1 MLRFLVLRLLRAVL
15 TVTIC
20 VSAVFLALRLAG
32 DPTDIVLSIETPP
45 DVRAHYRELRGL
57 DRPPAE
63 QYLRYLASVARGD
76 FGLSF
81 ADDRPA
87 FAAVADALPKTFALG
102 ACALLLALLIGLPL
116 GDPRPRGH
124 AVMLNVIGRR
134 PPARGFLAMAG
145 VHWHDYGKS
154 ERPRRKLGHVTV
166 VAGSRQARDRAARRL
181 RRLLKFE

>member
-1 MLRFLVLRLLRAVL
+1 MSIPIGTSIGAYE
-15 TVTIC
+15 
-20 VSAVFLALRLAG
+20 
-32 DPTDIVLSIETPP
+32 VLSKIGEGGMGE
-45 DVRAHYRELRGL
+45 VYRARDTRLQREVALKL
-57 DRPPAE
+57 LP
-63 QYLRYLASVARGD
+63 ASV
-76 FGLSF
+76 
-81 ADDRPA
+81 
-87 FAAVADALPKTFALG
+87 
-102 ACALLLALLIGLPL
+102 L